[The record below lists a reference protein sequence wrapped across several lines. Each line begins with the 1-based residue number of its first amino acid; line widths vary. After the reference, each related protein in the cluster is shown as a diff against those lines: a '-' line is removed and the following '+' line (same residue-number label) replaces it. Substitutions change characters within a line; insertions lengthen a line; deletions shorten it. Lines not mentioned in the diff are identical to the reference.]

1 VQIETDNA
9 SIKKSNHLP
18 TFSLLYMVEVIL
30 SQGKLKKKKKN
41 RAEE

>member
-1 VQIETDNA
+1 
-9 SIKKSNHLP
+9 LP

-41 RAEE
+41 RAEEWITQKKEWSTIILN